1 MVAWPVVVGT
11 TLVGLTYLLHAVV
24 YGLTSTSWN
33 TAPSA
38 LCRVLCTASLG
49 FVGISN
55 SFLGA
60 LGARVPDDGD
70 LDKPAFQQSLAGSQ
84 SQETT
89 SPESP
94 ASTSST
100 DTVPVPPVSS
110 PTPES
115 SDRRSHRQG
124 IAASPRSEGGAASG
138 RSAVGGL
145 GLARIVTVSGRGT
158 LTLGELAMEQFRR
171 QAMELRE
178 EWEDEER
185 YVRRNVGR
193 VIVNQSS
200 RPTISGVQKSTAS
213 ARNRFRMRSLARLQE
228 AARLESMASE
238 IAAKLLAAGVDLSH
252 VPGDASLTPGAS
264 DQGPRVGGDAAAP
277 GNL

>member
-1 MVAWPVVVGT
+1 MVARPVVVRT

-24 YGLTSTSWN
+24 YGLTSTRWN
-33 TAPSA
+33 AAPSA

-100 DTVPVPPVSS
+100 DSVPVPPVSS

-115 SDRRSHRQG
+115 SDR
-124 IAASPRSEGGAASG
+124 SE
-138 RSAVGGL
+138 L
-145 GLARIVTVSGRGT
+145 
-158 LTLGELAMEQFRR
+158 
-171 QAMELRE
+171 
-178 EWEDEER
+178 
-185 YVRRNVGR
+185 
-193 VIVNQSS
+193 
-200 RPTISGVQKSTAS
+200 
-213 ARNRFRMRSLARLQE
+213 
-228 AARLESMASE
+228 
-238 IAAKLLAAGVDLSH
+238 
-252 VPGDASLTPGAS
+252 
-264 DQGPRVGGDAAAP
+264 
-277 GNL
+277 